1 MRDIMAS
8 QNFLKNASIYWLER
22 SDLTPILFN
31 KIGGILFIGINK
43 YYHFFLINL
52 AIDIQKIKKK
62 KNNISKYQLSFKNQ

>member
-31 KIGGILFIGINK
+31 KSGGILFIGINK

-52 AIDIQKIKKK
+52 AVNNQTNRKNKIDT
-62 KNNISKYQLSFKNQ
+62 S

>member
-1 MRDIMAS
+1 MRDMMAS

-31 KIGGILFIGINK
+31 ESGGILFISINK

-52 AIDIQKIKKK
+52 AVNIQIIKKK
-62 KNNISKYQLSFKNQ
+62 ENNISKYQLSFKNQ